1 MSGSH
6 VISGLI
12 AKKAELS
19 GLFKHYQLELGK
31 IASDLQHIDATIK
44 LFDPKFDL
52 RTVKAKGVRERNQ
65 YFKPGECARITLNVL
80 RESTVRMNSR
90 DIAVAVQS
98 SKGLDGSPDTSK
110 QVQKSVFAT
119 LGRLEAKGLAKRTGK
134 EGLLYYWQLT

>member
-12 AKKAELS
+12 AKKAELA
-19 GLFKHYQLELGK
+19 GLFRHYQLELGR

-44 LFDPKFDL
+44 LFDPEFDL

-80 RESTVRMNSR
+80 RDSTVRMNSR
-90 DIAVAVQS
+90 DIAVAVQNN
-98 SKGLDGSPDTSK
+98 KGLDGSPDTSK
-110 QVQKSVFAT
+110 QVQKSVFAA

>member
-19 GLFKHYQLELGK
+19 GLFKHYQLELGR

-44 LFDPKFDL
+44 LFDPEFDL

-90 DIAVAVQS
+90 DIAAAVQS

-110 QVQKSVFAT
+110 QVQKSVFAA
-119 LGRLEAKGLAKRTGK
+119 LGRLEAKGVAKRTGK